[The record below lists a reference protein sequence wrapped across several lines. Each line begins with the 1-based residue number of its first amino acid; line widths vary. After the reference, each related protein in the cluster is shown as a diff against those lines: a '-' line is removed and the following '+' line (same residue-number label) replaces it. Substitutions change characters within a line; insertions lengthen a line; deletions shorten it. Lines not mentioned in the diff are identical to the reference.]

1 MDGRFNVS
9 RDDVRALLLPAL
21 RRPLLTAW
29 GLTFIILFRDIS
41 MSILLYTPATIPS
54 SVSLLAIWF
63 FGFNLWGL
71 GLALVVFFI
80 NLFLTGWAVA
90 ILDVSGAVVWSAE
103 GEGFPSARLE
113 WNGVTMAGTL
123 APADHERAKAELKLL
138 MPEDAKEAEL
148 EIYRTQ
154 AADKPADVQ
163 QKIAEGKLRKWFE
176 EVVLLN
182 QPYFR
187 DEDQTVEQVRA
198 ALSSE
203 MGENIEIKRF
213 ASYTLG
219 QDQ

>member
-1 MDGRFNVS
+1 MEAARKVLREKGLAKAAKRGGRATSDGKIASYIHGGGVKGVLVEVGCETDFVANTDKFQEFVKDICLQIVSMDGTRWVS
-9 RDDVRALLLPAL
+9 EDDV
-21 RRPLLTAW
+21 
-29 GLTFIILFRDIS
+29 
-41 MSILLYTPATIPS
+41 
-54 SVSLLAIWF
+54 
-63 FGFNLWGL
+63 
-71 GLALVVFFI
+71 
-80 NLFLTGWAVA
+80 
-90 ILDVSGAVVWSAE
+90 
-103 GEGFPSARLE
+103 
-113 WNGVTMAGTL
+113 
-123 APADHERAKAELKLL
+123 
-138 MPEDAKEAEL
+138 PEEAKEAEL
-148 EIYRTQ
+148 EIYRSQ

-219 QDQ
+219 QE

>member
-1 MDGRFNVS
+1 MTAGFGREKDQKMSDYKPAAADVKTLREQTGAGMMEVRDALAEAKGDIEAAKKALREKGLAKAAKRGGRATSEGKIAAYIHGGGVKGVLVEVGCETDFVANTDKFQEFVKDICLQIVSMDGTRWVS
-9 RDDVRALLLPAL
+9 EADV
-21 RRPLLTAW
+21 
-29 GLTFIILFRDIS
+29 
-41 MSILLYTPATIPS
+41 
-54 SVSLLAIWF
+54 
-63 FGFNLWGL
+63 
-71 GLALVVFFI
+71 
-80 NLFLTGWAVA
+80 
-90 ILDVSGAVVWSAE
+90 
-103 GEGFPSARLE
+103 
-113 WNGVTMAGTL
+113 
-123 APADHERAKAELKLL
+123 
-138 MPEDAKEAEL
+138 PEEAKEAEL

-187 DEDQTVEQVRA
+187 DEDQNVEQVRA

-219 QDQ
+219 QE